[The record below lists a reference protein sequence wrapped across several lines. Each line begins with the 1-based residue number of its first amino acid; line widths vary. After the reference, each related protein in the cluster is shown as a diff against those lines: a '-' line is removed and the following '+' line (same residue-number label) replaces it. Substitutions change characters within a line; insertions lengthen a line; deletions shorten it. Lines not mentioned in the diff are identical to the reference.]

1 VAGRAGGE
9 RGGGAAAEEQSGVRA
24 MRVILRLVLLV
35 ATVAAVWALS
45 HWAMR
50 AQAALPV
57 DGPMLA
63 WPVVLLLLTYAILL
77 ALPFMPGIEIG
88 VAVLAMHGAVAA
100 PFVYGATVGGLMLA
114 YAAGCL
120 VPARTLARA
129 LRGLGRPGAAE
140 ALQDWCALPR
150 PDRLAA
156 LARRLP
162 PWLGRRVG
170 GLRFVLLG
178 VLFNLPGNAVLGGG
192 GGIAALAG
200 LSRLYPPLPMALTVA
215 IAVAPVPLAVWV
227 WGGEP
232 LGLM

>member
-1 VAGRAGGE
+1 MRAI
-9 RGGGAAAEEQSGVRA
+9 RL
-24 MRVILRLVLLV
+24 ILRLALLV

-50 AQAALPV
+50 AQAALPA
-57 DGPMLA
+57 DGPVLA
-63 WPVVLLLLTYAILL
+63 WPVLLLLVVYAILL
-77 ALPFMPGIEIG
+77 AMPFVPGIEIG
-88 VAVLAMHGAVAA
+88 LAVLAMHGAVAA
-100 PFVYGATVGGLMLA
+100 PFVYGATVGGLMLS

-120 VPARTLARA
+120 VPSTTLAHG
-129 LRGLGRPGAAE
+129 LRRLGRPGAAD
-140 ALQDWCALPR
+140 ALLAWCALPR

-170 GLRFVLLG
+170 GLRFVLLA

-200 LSRLYPPLPMALTVA
+200 LSRLYPPLPTALTVA
-215 IAVAPVPLAVWV
+215 LAVAPVPLAVWL
-227 WGGEP
+227 WGARP